1 MVRLIKED
9 RDPRMVKFRIDHHN
23 AWDNGR
29 VLHSYERDTLE
40 NAEEKARQASIDDPN
55 DIYYVHFD
63 DIMDPRSDY
72 SWYRG
77 KRYTYDDP
85 ELDQIVT
92 DVNNYY
98 GDKYGQRLESKSRR
112 NHGKKLKEDVYRIV
126 YDYTD
131 EEGYESRDI
140 EEEFEGTWSEL
151 QDYIKQMR
159 RNGCYHIDA
168 NCISDDY

>member
-1 MVRLIKED
+1 LVKENQV
-9 RDPRMVKFRIDHHN
+9 PRKVKFRIDRHN

-29 VLHSYERDTLE
+29 ILHSYEVDTLE
-40 NAEEKARQASIDDPN
+40 NAEEKARQASLENPN
-55 DIYYVHFD
+55 DIFYVHLD
-63 DIMDPRSDY
+63 NIMNPTTEW

-77 KRYTYDDP
+77 EKYTGNEP
-85 ELDQIVT
+85 EYRQIVK

-112 NHGKKLKEDVYRIV
+112 NRGKKLKEDVYRIV